1 MKKIQLTCA
10 HAIVKFLTKQKILID
25 KKIEP
30 LFPGVFGIFGHG
42 NVACLGQALEEN
54 QKEIPT
60 WRGHHE
66 QNMAL
71 NGIAYSRAK
80 RRKQIFVATSS
91 VGPGSTNMITAAAV
105 AMSNRLPILFL
116 PGDTFANR
124 FPDPV
129 LQQVEHFNNPSLT
142 ANDAF
147 KSVTKYFDR
156 ITRPEQ
162 IISSLEQ
169 ALQTMLDPADCG
181 PACISLS
188 QDVQGELFDYP
199 ENFFIE
205 RTHKIRRSR
214 PDDDQIKD
222 AVKVIKKSKKPLII
236 SGGGVFYSNAML
248 ELSNFAKKHNIP
260 VTHTVMGYSSI
271 KKDHSHFTGVI
282 GGLGS
287 KAANNLAKETDL
299 AITIGTKL
307 ADFTTGSWANFENPN
322 FKLVSINA
330 ARFDANKHMA
340 QAIIGDA
347 KVSLTELSSALG
359 DWKSGND
366 WYKKSRNE
374 LKSWDEYIEKESG
387 PTNKK
392 LPSYAQVIGA
402 CYRNSDPTDIAVTAA
417 GGLVGETIQ
426 VWRPRETNT
435 HETEWG
441 FSCMGYEISGALGI
455 KMANPNKEV
464 ISFVGDGSYLLY
476 NSDIYSSVI
485 TNHKL
490 IIIVCDN
497 GGHAVIN
504 RLQLFKGGKEFNC
517 LFNSSKNSNLIPVK
531 FADHAKSM
539 GANSEHV
546 NSITELEEAF
556 KRAKKSKKTYIISI
570 CTDGY
575 QWLEGSA
582 FWESPT
588 LEKPVSRENEKA
600 LKEHRIGKSKQR
612 QGI

>member
-25 KKIEP
+25 GKIEP

-71 NGIAYSRAK
+71 TGIAYSRAK

-156 ITRPEQ
+156 IMRPEQ

-199 ENFFIE
+199 EDFFIE

-214 PDDDQIKD
+214 PDDNQVKD
-222 AVKVIKKSKKPLII
+222 AVKIIKKSKKPLII
-236 SGGGVFYSNAML
+236 SGGGVFYSDAML
-248 ELSNFAKKHNIP
+248 ELSEFAKKHNIP

-287 KAANNLAKETDL
+287 KAANNLAKETDV
-299 AITIGTKL
+299 AIVIGTKL

-330 ARFDANKHMA
+330 GRFDAHKHMA
-340 QAIIGDA
+340 QPIVGDA
-347 KVSLTELSSALG
+347 KASIIELSSALG
-359 DWKSGND
+359 DWKSDND

-490 IIIVCDN
+490 IIVVCDN

-588 LEKPVSRENEKA
+588 LEKPVSKENEKA